1 MQATGSGQEEAG
13 CERGRRKES
22 FLGLPVPIRRV
33 FFWVTNVQ
41 ISGHWILSDP
51 NTQIQKAALA

>member
-33 FFWVTNVQ
+33 FFLGDQCTD
-41 ISGHWILSDP
+41 IRTLD
-51 NTQIQKAALA
+51 TE